1 MGTNCWKLK
10 KKKREVDVINEVI
23 GGVGWRKQGNADLY
37 PAVWVVSVKIK
48 YQLPTIP
55 ISGKLSLPITVFW
68 RTAEGEGKFFCCT
81 KITWII
87 SFLDIYYLK
96 KKPDWFPPRDYAE

>member
-1 MGTNCWKLK
+1 MKSHGYKLLKAK

-55 ISGKLSLPITVFW
+55 ISGKLSLPITVF
-68 RTAEGEGKFFCCT
+68 
-81 KITWII
+81 
-87 SFLDIYYLK
+87 
-96 KKPDWFPPRDYAE
+96 

>member
-1 MGTNCWKLK
+1 MKSHGYKLLKAKK

-55 ISGKLSLPITVFW
+55 ISGKLSLPITVF
-68 RTAEGEGKFFCCT
+68 
-81 KITWII
+81 
-87 SFLDIYYLK
+87 
-96 KKPDWFPPRDYAE
+96 